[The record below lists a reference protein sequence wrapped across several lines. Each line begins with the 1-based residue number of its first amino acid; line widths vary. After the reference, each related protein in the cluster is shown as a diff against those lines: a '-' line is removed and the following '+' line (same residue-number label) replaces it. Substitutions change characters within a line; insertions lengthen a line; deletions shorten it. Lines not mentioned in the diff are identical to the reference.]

1 MQEQTGQESFRYVYR
16 HFLIAEISMNL
27 SYLLAA
33 LHILTFGIGFYAIW
47 SRANAFKKLREVSG
61 LNTVFKAD
69 NLWGVA
75 ALLWIATGLWRA
87 FGGLEKGSHYY
98 LHSNTF
104 IAKMVLFLLVVI
116 IEIKPMVTLI
126 QWRIRKR
133 KSEPMD
139 LSSAR
144 LLARLSHIELG
155 LLVIIVFLATAMARG
170 IGY

>member
-1 MQEQTGQESFRYVYR
+1 MT
-16 HFLIAEISMNL
+16 L

-33 LHILTFGIGFYAIW
+33 LHILIFGFGFFGIW
-47 SRANAFKKLREVSG
+47 SRANALKKLKDTSG
-61 LNTVFKAD
+61 LSEVFKAD
-69 NLWGVA
+69 NIWGLA

-87 FGGLEKGSHYY
+87 FGGLEKGSYYY

-104 IAKMVLFLLVVI
+104 IAKMALFLLVFI
-116 IEIKPMVTLI
+116 IEIKPMATLI

-133 KSEPMD
+133 KNETID
-139 LSSAR
+139 FTSAG

-155 LLVIIVFLATAMARG
+155 LIAIIVFLATAMARG